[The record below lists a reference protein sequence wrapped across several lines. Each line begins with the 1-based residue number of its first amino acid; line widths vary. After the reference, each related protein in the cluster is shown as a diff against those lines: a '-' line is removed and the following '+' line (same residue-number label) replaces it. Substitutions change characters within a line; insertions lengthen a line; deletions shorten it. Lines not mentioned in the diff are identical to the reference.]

1 MFRKGLC
8 QLHFSLEILPLVTEW
23 LNTYIGLFKLSG
35 LKFFEKRLL
44 LSLFFQSIWSSF
56 LLTSSQCSTF
66 PLTAQDTMELTSIL
80 HQQEVAIFFLTQE
93 VPAATGYWILTSSKH
108 KQAMGTDLSLSFFL

>member
-1 MFRKGLC
+1 
-8 QLHFSLEILPLVTEW
+8 VV
-23 LNTYIGLFKLSG
+23 LSSSKNDYYYPYFANPSG
-35 LKFFEKRLL
+35 V
-44 LSLFFQSIWSSF
+44 SF